1 MSPTPEKEDKEI
13 KFSVMDPY
21 SEGAVLNM
29 EDYIN
34 NKHMADTRANP
45 AMKGIIVENGLTGRD
60 PGSKP
65 PYICVAHIFY
75 ESVEAMM
82 ATRTPERA
90 AKLRADIRNFT
101 NVTPIH
107 QVGEIVFGNMGYVN
121 TDKKK

>member
-1 MSPTPEKEDKEI
+1 MVT
-13 KFSVMDPY
+13 FSVMYPY
-21 SEGAVLNM
+21 SEGAVFNM
-29 EDYIN
+29 DYYI

-45 AMKGIIVENGLTGRD
+45 AVKGIIVESGLTGRD

-90 AKLRADIRNFT
+90 AKLRADIPNFT

-107 QVGEIVFGNMGYVN
+107 QVGEITFGNVGYVN
-121 TDKKK
+121 LDKKKE